1 MFLNIH
7 RVVNLEFVPRVKV
20 LPWHPRVSEGEY
32 LAKKKKK
39 ICLIF
44 TTTNLTA

>member
-20 LPWHPRVSEGEY
+20 LPWHPRVSEGEF
-32 LAKKKKK
+32 LAKKKKSVSN
-39 ICLIF
+39 IY
-44 TTTNLTA
+44 NH

>member
-20 LPWHPRVSEGEY
+20 LLWHPRVSEGEY
-32 LAKKKKK
+32 LAKKIKK

>member
-7 RVVNLEFVPRVKV
+7 RVVNLEFVLRVKV
-20 LPWHPRVSEGEY
+20 LPWHPRVSEGEF
-32 LAKKKKK
+32 LAKKKNL
-39 ICLIF
+39 CLIF